1 MKTIQP
7 TPRQLN
13 ILETWTRVSLATT
26 DHIAALFFPT
36 HGSPSKRASEHLKE
50 LEVMKLL
57 EGYRGELSKPKVWR
71 LAKRGRQL
79 LLGETAKPPAP
90 LTGFKV
96 EHHLSITSCYVS
108 LVQSGKCTKFVPELR
123 EKYGDNKIY
132 APDAFFVYDKKA
144 YLLEVQ
150 RSPLSVERWAKKWA
164 VASDFFD
171 GNHHT
176 KASFQY
182 WAGKIIRPTIVVITS
197 QPAENVQAGSR
208 LPLSIRPKIIPTL
221 EK

>member
-1 MKTIQP
+1 MFN
-7 TPRQLN
+7 R
-13 ILETWTRVSLATT
+13 
-26 DHIAALFFPT
+26 
-36 HGSPSKRASEHLKE
+36 
-50 LEVMKLL
+50 
-57 EGYRGELSKPKVWR
+57 
-71 LAKRGRQL
+71 
-79 LLGETAKPPAP
+79 PPIP

-96 EHHLSITSCYVS
+96 EHHLAITSCYVA
-108 LVQSGKCTKFVPELR
+108 LVQTGKCTKFVPELR
-123 EKYGDNKIY
+123 EKYGDNKTY